1 MKEKSSGVKAK
12 VGVLNWILFG
22 LLILYTLSMII
33 LFLWGVSTAL
43 KTRSEWTRDKLWF
56 PDGAPWEW
64 GWSNFKTVFDNFYID
79 IIDNLGRKIRI
90 GIWGLLFNT
99 IFYAGASAIVIT
111 AAYVVTAYLVAKF
124 PYWFSK
130 VVYTF
135 VLVTMVIPIIGST
148 PSTLL
153 VLKTLGIFDTWI
165 GNFITKFNFLGM
177 YFLVVHAA
185 FEGVS
190 NEYREAAMIDGANE
204 WTIFFK
210 IMIPLI
216 MPCCYTIFLIKF
228 IEFWN
233 DYQTPVM
240 FMPTHPTLAYGVYR
254 MSVSNFQGLSSEP
267 IRLASCMILALPILA
282 LFIAFRNKILGNVSM
297 GGVKE

>member
-1 MKEKSSGVKAK
+1 MKEKLSGVKTKA
-12 VGVLNWILFG
+12 GAMNWILFG
-22 LLILYTLSMII
+22 LLTLYTLSMIV
-33 LFLWGVSTAL
+33 LFIWGISTAL

-64 GWSNFKTVFDNFYID
+64 GWGNFKTVFDNFYLDLINNQGNKVRID
-79 IIDNLGRKIRI
+79 V
-90 GIWGLLFNT
+90 WGQLFNT
-99 IFYAGASAIVIT
+99 ILYAGGSAIVIT
-111 AAYVVTAYLVAKF
+111 SAYVLTAYLVAKF

-135 VLVTMVIPIIGST
+135 VLVTMVVPVIGST
-148 PSTLL
+148 PTTLL

-177 YFLVVHAA
+177 YFLVLHAA
-185 FEGVS
+185 FLGVS

-204 WTIFFK
+204 WQIFFK
-210 IMIPLI
+210 IMVPLV
-216 MPCCYTIFLIKF
+216 MPSCYTICLIKF
-228 IEFWN
+228 IEYWN
-233 DYQTPVM
+233 DYQTAVM

-254 MSVSNFQGLSSEP
+254 MSVSNFNGLSSEP
-267 IRLASCMILALPILA
+267 IRLASCMILALPILV